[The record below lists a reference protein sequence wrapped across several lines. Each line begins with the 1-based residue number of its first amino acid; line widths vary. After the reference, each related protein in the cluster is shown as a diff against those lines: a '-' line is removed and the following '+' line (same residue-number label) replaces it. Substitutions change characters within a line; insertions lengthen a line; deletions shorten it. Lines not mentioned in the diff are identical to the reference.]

1 MAVFDC
7 DLKIDQGGDLV
18 FTTPP
23 WVVNGAIVDLTGT
36 TADFDIFVHSYDVAP
51 MLSVSTTPSTSGS
64 AIPNGTAGTVTVTLT
79 NVATR
84 ALLATIGPLRLSL
97 WSNRTGAVYGVPAI
111 AVTVPGTGYTSA
123 PAVAITGGS
132 GAGATAT
139 ATVSGGAVTAVT
151 VVDPGAGYLTAPSVG
166 FSGGGGSSAA
176 ATASISLLPLQTLL
190 QSGRVFITGTQ
201 ASDN

>member
-36 TADFDIFVHSYDVAP
+36 TADFDIFAHSYDVAP
-51 MLSVSTTPSTSGS
+51 MLSVNTTPSTSGS

-97 WSNRTGAVYGVPAI
+97 WSNRVGAVTGI
-111 AVTVPGTGYTSA
+111 AVTVPGTLYTSA
-123 PAVAITGGS
+123 PTVALTGGA

-139 ATVSGGAVTAVT
+139 AAVSGGAVTAVT
-151 VVDPGAGYLTAPSVG
+151 VTDPGAGYTTAPAVG

-176 ATASISLLPLQTLL
+176 ATASIDLLAIQTLL
-190 QSGRVFITGTQ
+190 QKGRVFITGTQ